1 MNRRHFL
8 QSLSIAAGLP
18 AISAAAGRF
27 AEPLLLD
34 PFPTHRQ
41 ETPYTCGPAAVKL
54 ALSFLGHEAPEAEI
68 AKRMGT
74 NGLWGTSNGQLLCAY
89 KKYLAELSTGFTAA
103 IFTGDKFSPDFVAD
117 NLAARRPLIAS
128 FLTEN
133 HFNPGH
139 AVGHYIVIIG
149 VDLQAETFTLANPFG
164 RTDVMP
170 IDRFFRL
177 AAWSPKPGD
186 LPGVK
191 SRLPRFH
198 VPRTAVALVK
208 V

>member
-8 QSLSIAAGLP
+8 QSLSVAAALP
-18 AISAAAGRF
+18 AISAVPGRF
-27 AEPLLLD
+27 AAPLLLD
-34 PFPTHRQ
+34 PFPTHLQ
-41 ETPYTCGPAAVKL
+41 ETPYTCGPVAVKL
-54 ALSFLGHEAPEAEI
+54 VLSFLGHDLPEAEI

-74 NGLWGTSNGQLLCAY
+74 SPLWGTSNGQLLRAY
-89 KKYLAELSTGFTAA
+89 KKYLAEFKTGYSAA
-103 IFTGDKFSPDFVAD
+103 IFTGDKFSPDFVAN
-117 NLAARRPLIAS
+117 NLAQRRPLIAT

-149 VDLQAETFTLANPFG
+149 IDLQQNTFTLANPFG
-164 RTDVMP
+164 CTDVMP

-177 AAWSPKPGD
+177 AAWSPEKAD

-191 SRLPRFH
+191 RLPPKIH
-198 VPRTAVALVK
+198 VPRTVVALVK
-208 V
+208 